1 MRKIVMIVM
10 MFVSIILLT
19 ACDETV
25 GEKLE
30 TNNNNNMPGEVSQIL
45 EFDAEPVYECTEKER
60 RDSCAIVQFADEAQV
75 TMILPREEWIKSVE
89 VSKNVEVREDDEG
102 FVYLIFR
109 GNDDFEVRFPETLE
123 TKHGYL
129 IDLLK
134 VKIYERNFERNQ

>member
-1 MRKIVMIVM
+1 MKKNAIIVM

-45 EFDAEPVYECTEKER
+45 EFDSEPVYEFAERKR
-60 RDSCAIVQFADEAQV
+60 RDSTAIVQFADVDEV
-75 TMILPREEWIKSVE
+75 TMVLPREEWNKE
-89 VSKNVEVREDDEG
+89 VVVSENVEVKEDNG
-102 FVYLIFR
+102 FIYLIFN
-109 GNDDFEVRFPETLE
+109 GNDDFEVQFPETLE
-123 TKHGYL
+123 TKGGNW

-134 VKIYERNFERNQ
+134 VKIYERNFERNK

>member
-1 MRKIVMIVM
+1 MKKIAIIVM

-45 EFDAEPVYECTEKER
+45 EFDSEPVYEFAERKR
-60 RDSCAIVQFADEAQV
+60 RDSTAIVQFADVDEV
-75 TMILPREEWIKSVE
+75 TMVLPREEWNKE
-89 VSKNVEVREDDEG
+89 VVVSENVEVKEDNG
-102 FVYLIFR
+102 FIYLIFN
-109 GNDDFEVRFPETLE
+109 GNDDFEVQFPETLE
-123 TKHGYL
+123 TKGGNW

-134 VKIYERNFERNQ
+134 VKIYERNFERNK